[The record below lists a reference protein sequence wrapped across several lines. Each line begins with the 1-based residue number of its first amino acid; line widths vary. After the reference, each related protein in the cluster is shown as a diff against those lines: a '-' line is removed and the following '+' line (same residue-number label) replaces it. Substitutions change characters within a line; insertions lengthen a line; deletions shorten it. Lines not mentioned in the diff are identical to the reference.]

1 MPTPS
6 RLSAQAAGPAFP
18 ARVRRAWPAAL
29 VALAVAPLLPLLL
42 RAGGVLVPDD
52 DARPFS
58 STGALLTTAAHDGLA
73 LVVVAALVAL
83 LGGWRSVLLERPR
96 VRSWPAV
103 VALAGFA
110 AVTLVRF
117 ATPVGAGSGDYLVAL
132 VALVLAVAA
141 VEELTFRG
149 AVVVGVRRALPEWA
163 VWLISTAAFGLLHLV
178 GPDDGGAYQL
188 VTTLVVGSA
197 CYLARR
203 VSGGLL
209 APVVLHALYDAFLG
223 FRTQAVEAVPPLL
236 NVAASG
242 FLVLAAVLGLVVAL
256 RRPVASR

>member
-1 MPTPS
+1 VPTPS

-149 AVVVGVRRALPEWA
+149 AVVVGLRRALPEWA
-163 VWLISTAAFGLLHLV
+163 VWLVSTAAFGLLHLV

-236 NVAASG
+236 NVAATG
-242 FLVLAAVLGLVVAL
+242 FLVVAAVLGLVVAL
-256 RRPVASR
+256 RRPVAAR